1 MGLQKYIST
10 YIPQGVFVVTAR
22 MNDKI
27 NGMTAAWVSQVS
39 FRPRLLA
46 VAIAPQRYTYEFI
59 KTSGFFCINTLKKD
73 QIDLAKHFGFKSG
86 RSINKFENVEY
97 IYSLNGCPVL
107 KDAIAYFECEVV
119 NECQAGDHIIVIG
132 EVTDY
137 KIFDEDADPLIFKWD
152 DFFSGVEG

>member
-1 MGLQKYIST
+1 MGLQKLISA
-10 YIPQGVFVVTAR
+10 YIPQGVFVVTSK

-59 KTSGFFCINTLKKD
+59 KSSGLFCINTLSKD

-86 RSINKFENVEY
+86 RSVNKFENVAFT
-97 IYSLNGCPVL
+97 YSLNGCPVL
-107 KDAIAYFECEVV
+107 KDAVAYFECHVV
-119 NECQAGDHIIVIG
+119 GECQAGDHMIVIG

-137 KIFDEDADPLIFKWD
+137 EVLRKDAEPLIFKWD
-152 DFFSGVEG
+152 DFFGGIED

>member
-1 MGLQKYIST
+1 MGLQKVISA
-10 YIPQGVFVVTAR
+10 YIPQGVFVVTSK

-59 KTSGFFCINTLKKD
+59 KNSGLFCINTLGKN

-86 RSINKFENVEY
+86 RNTNKFENVAY

-107 KDAIAYFECEVV
+107 KDAIAYFECQVV
-119 NECQAGDHIIVIG
+119 GECQAGDHIIVIG
-132 EVTDY
+132 EVTDH
-137 KIFDEDADPLIFKWD
+137 KILKEGVEPLIFRWE
-152 DFFSGVEG
+152 DFFGGVED